1 MADQKPNGVSLQHL
15 NKLIEQVKVDS
26 SISRPLNKAR
36 VSWDSG
42 LRTQIH
48 IRDFT
53 PVVSDEP
60 EWLGGEDTGAK
71 PGELALGAL
80 GSCLVVG
87 FVMNAALQGIAIE
100 ELDLEV
106 ESNGNLPAFL
116 GIAHGNPGYTDLRVL
131 INVKSDATP
140 DQLTALK
147 EHVLQTSPVGNTCA
161 TAASIKVEVNSV

>member
-1 MADQKPNGVSLQHL
+1 MADQKPNGVNLQHL
-15 NKLIEQVKVDS
+15 NELIERVKVDS

-36 VSWDSG
+36 VTWDVG

-48 IRDFT
+48 IRNFP

-60 EWLGGEDTGAK
+60 EFLGGEDTGCK

-87 FVMNAALQGIAIE
+87 IVMNAALQGITIK

-106 ESNGNLPAFL
+106 EANGYLPAFL
-116 GIAHGNPGYTDLRVL
+116 GLARGNPGYTDLRVH

-140 DQLTALK
+140 DQLAALR
-147 EHVLQTSPVGNTCA
+147 EHVLQTSPVGNTCT
-161 TAASIKVEVNSV
+161 TAGSIRVEINCM